1 MSDSKDTKSDAAGMN
16 PKDVEFLIACLQNAN
31 GGNVTID
38 STGVAKD
45 LGYDNPRSVQNRI
58 STLKKKYNLPFGTSK
73 GGSAAGT
80 AASPAKVVKAKAPAK
95 KESVTK
101 KEPAAKKGSA
111 TKKPAAKGKA
121 KKKVVESEE
130 EAEAE
135 VEADADAD
143 EEMKDPEEEED

>member
-80 AASPAKVVKAKAPAK
+80 AASPAKVVKTKGPPK
-95 KESVTK
+95 KETATK
-101 KEPAAKKGSA
+101 KEPAAKKGTS
-111 TKKPAAKGKA
+111 TKKPAARGKGK
-121 KKKVVESEE
+121 KKAAESEE
-130 EAEAE
+130 EA
-135 VEADADAD
+135 DPD
-143 EEMKDPEEEED
+143 EEMNDPEEEDN